1 MRTLLRHTE
10 TGLYLQGPGKSTS
23 SPEIALDFRFVDR
36 ARQFIRTWE
45 LEKVAIVF
53 AFEDSQVISSMTLET
68 DQLEEQLN
76 AAALG

>member
-10 TGLYLQGPGKSTS
+10 TGLYLQGPGKWTPN
-23 SPEIALDFRFVDR
+23 PEVACDFRFVDR

-53 AFEDSQVISSMTLET
+53 SFEDSQTIAAIMSEVN
-68 DQLEEQLN
+68 QAEEQLSSTI
-76 AAALG
+76 AA